1 MDFFN
6 LNEVTAKAKV
16 INVTGG
22 DYSLTL
28 LCLVKE
34 FSYICNDRFSHVGS
48 VVFDD
53 YSHKMAITVLKRP
66 HQVESDRVSA
76 YSKAQELVEGDIIEF
91 TLHRNGNLYAFNVVE
106 SKHKCHHNMDGF
118 EYLANKFGR
127 DSIPKP
133 THYLEDNKVEKREKE
148 QIVEVQPVENVG
160 YEIVTDKNTKFTIEK
175 KYTSVIPQVG
185 DSVVFYTIIYDLRII
200 GVELNGVL
208 LYFFQHGNLNW

>member
-1 MDFFN
+1 MEFFN

-16 INVTGG
+16 INVLGG
-22 DYSLTL
+22 GYALTL

-53 YSHKMAITVLKRP
+53 YSHKMAISILRNPDLSSPDNP
-66 HQVESDRVSA
+66 HA
-76 YSKAQELVEGDIIEF
+76 YSKAQELVKGDIIEF
-91 TLHRNGNLYAFNVVE
+91 TLHRNGKLYAFNVVE
-106 SKHKCHHNMDGF
+106 STQKCRYNMGGF
-118 EYLANKFGR
+118 EYLANKFGK

-133 THYLEDNKVEKREKE
+133 THYLKDYQVEKEEKE

-160 YEIVTDKNTKFTIEK
+160 YEIVTDKDTKYTIEK
-175 KYTSVIPQVG
+175 KYTNVIPQVG
-185 DSVVFYTIIYDLRII
+185 DSVVFYTILDTHII

-208 LYFFQHGNLNW
+208 LYFLQHGNMNL